1 MIDLRNYLA
10 ADLTAEREF
19 SIEVKVMV
27 WLTAGAGKV
36 LGVGPTHFAI
46 EGKIQVIGSERAL
59 ALQLSLGE
67 PALDE
72 AGVPT
77 GGCTLRVGDEAD
89 GEAVYRVEGDS
100 LVLLGQV
107 DGQATR
113 VALRSDGRHSLIDID
128 GKRKASLRLT
138 AG

>member
-46 EGKIQVIGSERAL
+46 EGKIQVIGSERA
-59 ALQLSLGE
+59 
-67 PALDE
+67 PI
-72 AGVPT
+72 T
-77 GGCTLRVGDEAD
+77 
-89 GEAVYRVEGDS
+89 
-100 LVLLGQV
+100 
-107 DGQATR
+107 
-113 VALRSDGRHSLIDID
+113 
-128 GKRKASLRLT
+128 
-138 AG
+138 